1 MSNQNISNTVKNN
14 KHLLHEQ
21 SRNSLLSQQ
30 ENTTKSLNGKI
41 PNAKTKHN
49 RKSNEKH
56 TEKSDVDK
64 AVETTENNKS
74 DNVIKTTKNSH
85 ANKTV
90 KSTENNEGDKVIKTT
105 ENNLAEVKNDKSNN
119 LKSGTTEEPN
129 DQEKQLPS
137 GTLLL
142 NISEID
148 SYSKSNEEE
157 DQMVLVSESDSRK
170 HSLELAKTEDLK
182 ESELY
187 DIESDSSNSDEDQNK
202 VQERTALF
210 QSCIPYLP
218 IEVASVCL
226 AFNILIPGFGSILC
240 GIFQFCCGKKQISN
254 KKTDNSTRI
263 LINFLVG
270 IMQFST
276 LTFFLVG
283 WFWSIA
289 WGMKILFLSIE
300 NHKRMKK
307 QQQKKEKMKSEL
319 HIIGDKPNTKVYTKN
334 KTNGNSLVKY

>member
-1 MSNQNISNTVKNN
+1 MSNQNINNTVKNN
-14 KHLLHEQ
+14 KHLLNEQ

-30 ENTTKSLNGKI
+30 EDTTKSLNGKI
-41 PNAKTKHN
+41 SNTKTKHY

-90 KSTENNEGDKVIKTT
+90 KSTENNQEDKVIKTT
-105 ENNLAEVKNDKSNN
+105 ENNLAEVKNDNSNN

-129 DQEKQLPS
+129 EQEKKLPS
-137 GTLLL
+137 GTLSL

-148 SYSKSNEEE
+148 SYSKANEEE

-202 VQERTALF
+202 IQERTALF

-226 AFNILIPGFGSILC
+226 ACNILIPGFG
-240 GIFQFCCGKKQISN
+240 K
-254 KKTDNSTRI
+254 
-263 LINFLVG
+263 
-270 IMQFST
+270 
-276 LTFFLVG
+276 
-283 WFWSIA
+283 
-289 WGMKILFLSIE
+289 
-300 NHKRMKK
+300 
-307 QQQKKEKMKSEL
+307 
-319 HIIGDKPNTKVYTKN
+319 
-334 KTNGNSLVKY
+334 